1 MNILDGIKTAN
12 IKITKEMQK
21 LSELVKD
28 KSLLLI
34 DRIESYEDIINIDI
48 GDTSLIRSRN
58 IESDL
63 VAFSNSFFI
72 TSIF

>member
-28 KSLLLI
+28 KS
-34 DRIESYEDIINIDI
+34 RIKYKEYYKIFSNNWNINI
-48 GDTSLIRSRN
+48 
-58 IESDL
+58 
-63 VAFSNSFFI
+63 
-72 TSIF
+72 